1 MHHEKS
7 SNWSSLK
14 ILYITADSAILHHVC
29 IMKKAPI
36 EVVASKLLDIGGHKI
51 ALVRDNDNGT
61 TLNYACVTQV
71 AIEVISKFIDDIAKW

>member
-1 MHHEKS
+1 
-7 SNWSSLK
+7 
-14 ILYITADSAILHHVC
+14 
-29 IMKKAPI
+29 MKKAPI